1 MIEIKTTSLAKAYQV
16 LEQIPEFVALQPIAK
31 FAQRLEG
38 KTALI
43 LVAYD
48 RDLAVGV
55 KMGYALSDSVF
66 YTWMGGVIPAYRGQ
80 GIAQQLAD
88 VQVAWV
94 CDQGFETIQLKTRNR
109 FKGMLHFALSDGF
122 DLIGV
127 SKEKA
132 DSIADYRILLEKK
145 LS

>member
-1 MIEIKTTSLAKAYQV
+1 MIEIKTTSLTNAYQV

-43 LVAYD
+43 LVAFD
-48 RDLAVGV
+48 GDLAVGV
-55 KMGYALSDSVF
+55 KMGYALSDSIF

-80 GIAQQLAD
+80 GIAQQPAD
-88 VQVAWV
+88 AQVAWV
-94 CDQGFETIQLKTRNR
+94 QKHGYQSIQLKTRNR
-109 FKGMLHFALSDGF
+109 FKNMLHFALKDGF
-122 DLIGV
+122 DLIGL

-132 DSIADYRILLEKK
+132 ESVADYRILLEKK
-145 LS
+145 LH

>member
-31 FAQRLEG
+31 FEQRLEG
-38 KTALI
+38 KTELI
-43 LVAYD
+43 LVALD
-48 RDLAVGV
+48 RDLAIGV

-80 GIAQQLAD
+80 GIAQHLAD
-88 VQVAWV
+88 AQVAWV
-94 CDQGFETIQLKTRNR
+94 RKHGYQSIQLKTRNR

-122 DLIGV
+122 DLIGL

-132 DSIADYRILLEKK
+132 ESVADYRILLEKK
-145 LS
+145 LH